1 MIPAIGYMIGF
12 YIITRMIEMLAR
24 SGERRINAVAAVFA
38 AITILV
44 TIFCLFVLFSTE
56 TSASRNLNEFLN

>member
-12 YIITRMIEMLAR
+12 YIITRMVEMLGR
-24 SGERRINAVAAVFA
+24 SGERRVNIISTILA

-56 TSASRNLNEFLN
+56 TSASKNLNDFLK

>member
-12 YIITRMIEMLAR
+12 YILTRMIEMLSR
-24 SGERRINAVAAVFA
+24 SGERRISIAPAIFA

-44 TIFCLFVLFSTE
+44 TIFCMFILFTSELSTAK
-56 TSASRNLNEFLN
+56 SVNDLLK